1 MRRYLVQA
9 PSPFGNLLETTGHG
23 AWEQTGKNAFEA
35 FFRFLVQDASDGVA
49 IGTDNVRLWLT
60 LAHGGDNLIGTFQ
73 SQVKDTA
80 ETVLLTVTGTFS
92 AIPITV

>member
-1 MRRYLVQA
+1 MRATGSQSVL
-9 PSPFGNLLETTGHG
+9 TTS
-23 AWEQTGKNAFEA
+23 A
-35 FFRFLVQDASDGVA
+35 
-49 IGTDNVRLWLT
+49 LWLT